1 MQEMMAHGPY
11 AEFAL
16 LLLISAVAGAIAVRL
31 RQPVLIAYI
40 VVGILVG
47 PAVFGIVKAHDQIA
61 LLSEIGVTVLLFV
74 VGLKLDLHHIRHIG
88 PVALATGLG
97 QLAFTIVFGF
107 VLILLM
113 GKDVMEAIYV
123 AVALTFSST
132 IIVVKLLS
140 DKRELDSLHG
150 RIAVGFLIVQDV
162 AVVLAMMAMSAL
174 RGAGDA
180 AMVEVAGS
188 LLLRLAGAAVLMFV
202 LMRFVLPR
210 LVEAMARSQ
219 ELLLIFAIAWGTGLA
234 ALGEW
239 AGFSKEAGA
248 FMAGFSLAST
258 AYREAMNA
266 RLTGIRDFMLLFFF
280 VDLGAELDFS
290 TLGEEVWPA
299 VVLSLFVLIGN
310 PLIVMAIMGYMGYR
324 KRTGFLAGLTV
335 AQISEFSIVFVAM
348 GITLGHVGVE
358 ALGLTTLVGLV
369 TIMIST
375 YMILFSHTLY
385 EKLAPWLGLFERKR
399 PFRELAVERQGR
411 PAGDPDIIVFGMG
424 RYGSRL
430 MRQLRQ
436 AGIEVLGVDFDPE
449 TVRELRKLRQP
460 VRYGDGEDPSF
471 LESLPLQHARWVITT
486 FPQWESNR
494 AFLSALKEAGFRGRI
509 AGVVRDEIHGKA
521 LDEAGVTRVLNPFND
536 AADYAARTF
545 AAEIAFEE
553 AHRTDAPPESAT
565 PGGLAS
571 DATPDAAAKPLQ
583 P

>member
-436 AGIEVLGVDFDPE
+436 AVIEVLGVDFDPE

-471 LESLPLQHARWVITT
+471 LESLPLQHAGWVITT

-521 LDEAGVTRVLNPFND
+521 LDEAGVARVLNPFND

-553 AHRTDAPPESAT
+553 AHRTDAQPEPAT
-565 PGGLAS
+565 PGGLTS
-571 DATPDAAAKPLQ
+571 DAAPDAATKPLQ

>member
-290 TLGEEVWPA
+290 TLGAEVWPA

-521 LDEAGVTRVLNPFND
+521 LDEAGVARVLNPFND

-553 AHRTDAPPESAT
+553 AHRTDASPESAT
-565 PGGLAS
+565 PGGLAR
-571 DATPDAAAKPLQ
+571 DAAPDAATKPLQ